1 MAHDWSL
8 KNIWSIVKVRVK
20 AKNKVQLKNI
30 STGVRLEINNVKEL
44 CKRLMQNILVR
55 VEAVIARGGRQV

>member
-30 STGVRLEINNVKEL
+30 STGVRLEINNVK
-44 CKRLMQNILVR
+44 RLMHNILVR
-55 VEAVIARGGRQV
+55 VEAVISRGGRQV